1 MFSNENLWID
11 IEYDL
16 IPFHQLVY
24 ILQLEEYGDNHLIKG
39 GNKLRLKDKV
49 AIITGAA
56 QGIGRAIALDF
67 STEGADMLLID
78 INESKLSQVTD
89 MTNNG
94 TNTVISMALDI
105 THRTSVNSM
114 ANYAISKFGR
124 IDILVNNAGG
134 SGYTGVRTIEDVTPE
149 SWGDSIELN
158 LTATFIACQEVIP
171 HMREQGYGRIVN
183 VSSLTA
189 KGTFGALGTS
199 AIRLPYAAAKS
210 GILGLT
216 YQLAKDLGP
225 DGISVNAIMPGAI
238 LTEPGARVHSRFQ
251 ELTEESRDMMVQS
264 IPLGRLGR
272 PEEVAKSV
280 SFLSSDD
287 ASYITGAV
295 LEVTGGA

>member
-1 MFSNENLWID
+1 MR
-11 IEYDL
+11 
-16 IPFHQLVY
+16 
-24 ILQLEEYGDNHLIKG
+24 LQG
-39 GNKLRLKDKV
+39 KV

-67 STEGADMLLID
+67 SNEGADLFLTD
-78 INESKLSQVTD
+78 INESKLSQVAD
-89 MTNNG
+89 ITNNH

-105 THRTSVNSM
+105 THRTRVNSM
-114 ANYAISKFGR
+114 VNYAISNFGR

-134 SGYTGVRTIEDVTPE
+134 SGYTGVMAIEDVTTE
-149 SWGDSIELN
+149 SWDTSIELN
-158 LTATFIACQEVIP
+158 LNATFIACQAVIP
-171 HMREQGYGRIVN
+171 HMRKQKYGRIVN
-183 VSSLTA
+183 LSSVTA

-225 DGISVNAIMPGAI
+225 DGISVNVIMPGAI

-251 ELTEESRDMMVQS
+251 ALAEESQDMMVRS